1 MEVEVH
7 IRQTEVGEFRMKFFK
22 KAAIVASSLL
32 CAVSLAACG
41 NSKGSK
47 DSDTYTPKEL
57 TVQFVPSSNATTIEA
72 KAKPLEK
79 LLKKELGIP
88 VKVSVST
95 DYNTIVEAMG
105 SKKVDVGFLPPDA
118 YVLAHKQN
126 NAKAILQAERK
137 QVVGEDE
144 HEGDKNVDYYRS
156 QILVRKDSGIK
167 DLDDLK
173 GKKIAVQDTTS
184 TAGWIFPA
192 VEMYKHGV
200 NINKN
205 GIKTAQVK
213 GHDQG
218 VLSVYNKNTDAAFVF
233 QSARGLVKKDA
244 PDVYDKVVP
253 IYETKKI
260 PNDSITVRGDMSG
273 KWQKKISMAFKDV
286 AKTKKGHEIISSVY
300 SHEGYADSKD
310 SNFDIIREYDKTAEK
325 LDK

>member
-22 KAAIVASSLL
+22 KAAIVVSGLL

-41 NSKGSK
+41 NKSSK
-47 DSDTYTPKEL
+47 DSDTYKPKEL

-79 LLKKELGIP
+79 LLKKQLGIP

-137 QVVGEDE
+137 EVLGKDD
-144 HEGDKNVDYYRS
+144 HPGSKNVDYYRS

-167 DLDDLK
+167 TLDDLK

-233 QSARGLVKKDA
+233 QGARNLVKKDA
-244 PDVYDKVVP
+244 PDINDKVVP
-253 IYETKKI
+253 IYTTKKI
-260 PNDSITVRGDMSG
+260 PNDTITVRGDMDG
-273 KWQKKISMAFKDV
+273 KWQKKIAKAFKDI
-286 AKTKKGHEIISSVY
+286 AKTKKGHDIVSSVY

-310 SNFDIIREYDKTAEK
+310 SNFDIIRKYDKTAEK

>member
-1 MEVEVH
+1 
-7 IRQTEVGEFRMKFFK
+7 MKFFK

-32 CAVSLAACG
+32 CAVALAACG
-41 NSKGSK
+41 NSKSSK
-47 DSDTYTPKEL
+47 DSDAYTPKKL

-105 SKKVDVGFLPPDA
+105 SKKVDIGFLPPDA

-126 NAKAILQAERK
+126 GVKVLLQAQRLN
-137 QVVGEDE
+137 V
-144 HEGDKNVDYYRS
+144 EGADNHPGNKKVDYYRS

-167 DLDDLK
+167 SIKDLK

-184 TAGWIFPA
+184 TAGWIYPV

-200 NINKN
+200 NINKDN
-205 GIKTAQVK
+205 IQTVQVK

-233 QSARGLVKKDA
+233 QSAENLVKKDA
-244 PDVYDKVVP
+244 PDIHDKVVP
-253 IYETKKI
+253 IYTTKKI
-260 PNDSITVRGDMSG
+260 PNDTISVRGDMST
-273 KWQKKISMAFKDV
+273 KWQKKIAKAFKDI
-286 AKTKKGHEIISSVY
+286 AKTKKGHDIISSVY

>member
-1 MEVEVH
+1 
-7 IRQTEVGEFRMKFFK
+7 MKFYK
-22 KAAIVASSLL
+22 KAAVVASSLL
-32 CAVSLAACG
+32 CAISLAACG
-41 NSKGSK
+41 NSKSSK

-72 KAKPLEK
+72 KAKPLEG

-126 NAKAILQAERK
+126 GAKVILQAQRNNMLGADDHYGNK
-137 QVVGEDE
+137 
-144 HEGDKNVDYYRS
+144 KVDFYRS
-156 QILVRKDSGIK
+156 QIIVRKDSGIK
-167 DLDDLK
+167 SIKDLK

-184 TAGWIFPA
+184 TAGWIYPA
-192 VEMYKHGV
+192 VEMYKKGV
-200 NINKN
+200 NINKS
-205 GIKTAQVK
+205 GIKTVQVK

-233 QSARGLVKKDA
+233 KGARNLVKGDA
-244 PDVYDKVVP
+244 PDVNEKLVS
-253 IYETKKI
+253 IYQTKKI
-260 PNDSITVRGDMSG
+260 PNDTISVRGDMSP
-273 KWQKKISMAFKDV
+273 KWQKKVAKAFKAI
-286 AKTKKGHEIISSVY
+286 AKTKKGHKIISTVY
-300 SHEGYADSKD
+300 SHEGYTDSKD
-310 SNFDIIREYDKTAEK
+310 SNFDIIRQYDKTAEK